1 MTESSTPKPLAI
13 SDAHVLQQFNR
24 AQRPASAEFLHAEIA
39 QRMRERLKL
48 IRLAPEVVLDAGC
61 GTGARSHL
69 LGERFPQARL
79 ISLDHN
85 PRLLKILRDAHH
97 LDGIGKRLA
106 RLLQSGQP
114 EHHKTVCADMAN
126 TGLTAESVDLVW
138 SNMALHWHPRPHET
152 IKEWG
157 RVLRPEGLA
166 FFSCLGPATAIEL
179 RTAINDAGLQTAGMP
194 FVDMH
199 DFGDMLIEHGFADPV
214 MDQETL
220 TLTYRDTDS
229 LLRDVRALGGNAS
242 THRRASLVGRAWLA
256 RLKDA
261 LQSRRNE
268 HGELK
273 LTIEVSYGHAWRRSV
288 RKHGTET
295 HISLQSIG
303 RKGPA
308 I

>member
-1 MTESSTPKPLAI
+1 MTESSTPTPLAI
-13 SDAHVLQQFNR
+13 RDSHVQQQFNR
-24 AQRPASAEFLHAEIA
+24 RQRPESAEFLHAEIA
-39 QRMRERLKL
+39 ERMRQRLKL
-48 IRLAPEVVLDAGC
+48 IRLLPQAILDAGC
-61 GTGARSHL
+61 GTGARSNL
-69 LGERFPQARL
+69 LRERFPDAQI

-85 PRLLKILRDAHH
+85 ARLIAVLRKEQG
-97 LDGIGKRLA
+97 LDGLGKRVI
-106 RLLQSGQP
+106 RLLQSGSP
-114 EHHKTVCADMAN
+114 ERHRTVCADMAH
-126 TGLTAESVDLVW
+126 TRLPAESVDLVW

-179 RTAINDAGLQTAGMP
+179 RTAITDAGLETAGMP

-220 TLTYRDTDS
+220 TLTYRDPDS
-229 LLRDVRALGGNAS
+229 MLRDVRALGGNAS
-242 THRRASLVGRAWLA
+242 THRRGTLVGRGWLA
-256 RLKDA
+256 RLKEA
-261 LQSRRNE
+261 LWSRRNE
-268 HGELK
+268 RDELK

-288 RKHGTET
+288 RKHGSET
-295 HISLQSIG
+295 LISLQSIG

>member
-1 MTESSTPKPLAI
+1 MTESSTPKPLPI

-24 AQRPASAEFLHAEIA
+24 CQRPESAEFLHAEIA

-48 IRLAPEVVLDAGC
+48 IRLTHELILDAGC
-61 GTGARSHL
+61 GTGARSDL
-69 LGERFPQARL
+69 LGQRFPDAQL

-85 PRLLKILRDAHH
+85 PRLLKVLRETHG
-97 LDGIGKRLA
+97 LDRIGNRLG
-106 RLLQSGQP
+106 RLLQPG
-114 EHHKTVCADMAN
+114 KTQRHRTLCADMAQ
-126 TGLTAESVDLVW
+126 TGLAAESVDLVW
-138 SNMALHWHPRPHET
+138 SNMALHWHPRPHEV
-152 IKEWG
+152 IREWG
-157 RVLRPEGLA
+157 RVLRPDGLA

-179 RTAINDAGLQTAGMP
+179 RTAISDAGLQTAGMP

-220 TLTYRDTDS
+220 TLTYQDPES

-242 THRRASLVGRAWLA
+242 TQRRRTLVGRAWLA

-261 LQSRRNE
+261 LRSRQNE
-268 HGELK
+268 HGVLK

-288 RKHGTET
+288 RKHGSET